1 VTPSRDV
8 WEASVGFLPH
18 KVTVYEEPA
27 RNGTL
32 YLRWRKAGNW
42 GRKSLQRPLRT
53 PRGRIDPE
61 TQKWALQ
68 QAERKYAELV
78 SGVPVEER
86 APTSPVTLSQGLEK
100 VTDPATG
107 KYPTDTDHRREVER
121 EFKRAVKHFGGDTT
135 FESIKRRD
143 IRGFWRWR
151 ILELHGEG
159 HTGLRGAEITVARFL
174 AVAAWLRDEEMIPL
188 GSCQLPRSWKAEF
201 RKDWL
206 ELTESRALPT
216 PNRPRHTLEEMRAI
230 MAKAGEVEPRLELAL
245 TLGAEKRLGQVI
257 RARRPDLD
265 LEHRTFT
272 IYGRGHKQGEVVKLT
287 DGQYRIAV
295 YHLTTGYLRELEGKV
310 ADYPLFPAGELRGW
324 LVKGEPGIPYA
335 PKRNA
340 EKGSVVRDVLDDW
353 FHAAERLAGVP
364 VIKGRGA
371 YGLKRQSVD
380 AAKALGISREGL
392 QRLGGW
398 ADTQMPDRIYADQQ
412 MDYARD
418 EARDTIAKIRGEKE

>member
-18 KVTVYEEPA
+18 KVTVYEEMS

-32 YLRWRKAGNW
+32 YLRWRKEGNW

-107 KYPTDTDHRREVER
+107 KYPTDTDHRREVDR
-121 EFKRAVKHFGGDTT
+121 EFKRAIKHFGADRT

-159 HTGLRGAEITVARFL
+159 HTGLRGSEITVARFL
-174 AVAAWLRDEEMIPL
+174 AVAPGCA
-188 GSCQLPRSWKAEF
+188 
-201 RKDWL
+201 
-206 ELTESRALPT
+206 T
-216 PNRPRHTLEEMRAI
+216 
-230 MAKAGEVEPRLELAL
+230 
-245 TLGAEKRLGQVI
+245 
-257 RARRPDLD
+257 RR
-265 LEHRTFT
+265 
-272 IYGRGHKQGEVVKLT
+272 
-287 DGQYRIAV
+287 
-295 YHLTTGYLRELEGKV
+295 
-310 ADYPLFPAGELRGW
+310 
-324 LVKGEPGIPYA
+324 
-335 PKRNA
+335 
-340 EKGSVVRDVLDDW
+340 
-353 FHAAERLAGVP
+353 
-364 VIKGRGA
+364 
-371 YGLKRQSVD
+371 
-380 AAKALGISREGL
+380 
-392 QRLGGW
+392 
-398 ADTQMPDRIYADQQ
+398 
-412 MDYARD
+412 
-418 EARDTIAKIRGEKE
+418 

>member
-1 VTPSRDV
+1 
-8 WEASVGFLPH
+8 VGFLPH

-61 TQKWALQ
+61 VQKWALQ
-68 QAERKYAELV
+68 QAEKKYAELV
-78 SGVPVEER
+78 SGVPLEER
-86 APTSPVTLSQGLEK
+86 APTSPLTLSQGLER
-100 VTDPATG
+100 VTDAATG

-121 EFKRAVKHFGGDTT
+121 EFKRAIAHFGGDTT

-151 ILELHGEG
+151 ILELHKEG

-174 AVAAWLRDEEMIPL
+174 AVAAWLRDEEMIPP
-188 GSCQLPRSWKAEF
+188 GSCQLPRSWKDEF

-206 ELTESRALPT
+206 ELTDSRALPT
-216 PNRPRHTLEEMRAI
+216 PNRPRHSLEELRAI
-230 MAKAGEVEPRLELAL
+230 IAKASEVDPRLHLAL
-245 TLGAEKRLGQVI
+245 ELGAELRLGQVI
-257 RARRPDLD
+257 RARRPDLN
-265 LEHRTFT
+265 LEHKTFT
-272 IYGRGHKQGEVVKLT
+272 VYGKGHKQGEKV
-287 DGQYRIAV
+287 
-295 YHLTTGYLRELEGKV
+295 HLTEGQLRVVTYYLKTGYLRFLEESM

-340 EKGSVVRDVLDDW
+340 EKGSVTRDALDDW
-353 FHAAERLAGVP
+353 FHNAERLAGVP
-364 VIKGRGA
+364 VIKGRAA
-371 YGLKRQSVD
+371 YGLKRRSVD
-380 AAKALGISREGL
+380 KAKEEGISREGM
-392 QRLGGW
+392 QHLGGW
-398 ADTQMPDRIYADQQ
+398 SDNQMPDKIYADQDA
-412 MDYARD
+412 DYSRD
-418 EARDTIAKIRGEKE
+418 EARDIRAKIRGETE